1 MTTELQAT
9 KDQSAGLVQD
19 STGSDA
25 ARNPQNAQNGDRLR
39 EEVLRVTSGIR
50 LGHLAERAQVDM
62 FSGNDRTV
70 VESVN
75 QMLDALIEPLNLATA
90 YTGRISKG
98 EIPPKIT
105 APYVG
110 DFGAIKNNLNSCIDG
125 LQGLAEA
132 SATLQRLLVNDFTR
146 PVEGSYSG
154 IFGGIATDCEA
165 VRIKLQSVVA
175 TFVGTIKGDFDIL
188 PKLKKI
194 GRRSEQDEMMP
205 TSIKMQ
211 ENIMGLLHEVARLA
225 EATREGRLSER
236 GDPKPF
242 EGVYAEMISGLN
254 EILDSI
260 LTPIGEA
267 NRILRLVQG
276 GNLRERVEI
285 ACKGDHE
292 RMKNAVNG
300 VHSWL
305 TNLIDYVTKIANG
318 DMSASIDRSSDQD
331 QVHEWLVL
339 LKNNINALLV
349 DAVVLS
355 QSAAEGRVGT
365 RANPARHPGDFR
377 KIIEGV
383 NKTLDAVV
391 EPLKFVAQHTTTLA
405 SSSEELANSSRQMAD
420 SSEDALA
427 RVTAVSAASEQV
439 SKNVSSVATASEELQ
454 ASIHE
459 ISKNTNESERVA
471 RRAVQSA
478 ESTSRIVKKLG
489 ESSRDIGEV
498 LKAITAIAG
507 QTKLLALNATIEAA
521 RAGESGRGFA
531 VVASE
536 VKELAKQTA
545 AATDDISK
553 KIETIQADATAAVVA
568 IDEISTVISQIN
580 DISNSIASA
589 VEEQTVTTKEIS
601 RSMTEAAGGAG
612 EIAKN
617 IVGVASAVKDTTT
630 GASDTLKASE
640 ELSRMASKMETFV
653 SKFTF

>member
-1 MTTELQAT
+1 MTTELQET
-9 KDQSAGLVQD
+9 KDHSARLVQD
-19 STGSDA
+19 SFVAGATE
-25 ARNPQNAQNGDRLR
+25 NAQNGDLLR
-39 EEVLRVTSGIR
+39 EEVLRITTAIR
-50 LGHLAERAQVDM
+50 QGHLSERAQVGI
-62 FSGNDRTV
+62 FAGNDRTV

-75 QMLDALIEPLNLATA
+75 QMLDALVESLNLSAS
-90 YTGRISKG
+90 YTDQISKG

-105 APYVG
+105 APYEG
-110 DFGAIKNNLNSCIDG
+110 DFGVITNNLNICIDG
-125 LQGLAEA
+125 LSGLAEA
-132 SATLQRLLVNDFTR
+132 NATFKRLLVNDFTR
-146 PVEGSYSG
+146 PVEGNYSG
-154 IFGGIATDCEA
+154 IYGEIATGCEA
-165 VRIKLQSVVA
+165 VRIKLVSVVA

-205 TSIKMQ
+205 TSIRMQ
-211 ENIMGLLHEVARLA
+211 ENILGLLQEVARLT

-236 GDPKPF
+236 ANPEHF
-242 EGVYAEMISGLN
+242 EGVYAEMINGLN

-260 LTPIGEA
+260 LTPIAEA
-267 NRILRLVQG
+267 NRILQLVQG

-285 ACKGDHE
+285 VCKGDHE

-300 VHSWL
+300 VQSWL
-305 TNLIDYVTKIANG
+305 KHLIDYVTKIANG
-318 DMSASIDRSSDQD
+318 DMTASIERSSDQD

-339 LKNNINALLV
+339 LKNNINALLA
-349 DAVVLS
+349 DAVLLS
-355 QSAAEGRVGT
+355 QAAADGRVGT
-365 RANPARHPGDFR
+365 RANPDRHPGDFR

-383 NKTLDAVV
+383 NTTLDAVV

-420 SSEDALA
+420 SSARALT
-427 RVTAVSAASEQV
+427 RVTAVSASSEQV
-439 SKNVSSVATASEELQ
+439 SHNVSSVATATEELQ

-478 ESTSRIVKKLG
+478 ESTSQIVKKLG
-489 ESSRDIGEV
+489 ESSRDIGKV
-498 LKAITAIAG
+498 LRVITAIAG

-521 RAGESGRGFA
+521 RAGESGKGFA

-536 VKELAKQTA
+536 VKDLAKQTA
-545 AATDDISK
+545 IATEDISK
-553 KIETIQADATAAVVA
+553 KVETIQADATAAVVA
-568 IDEISTVISQIN
+568 IEEISTVISQIS

-617 IVGVASAVKDTTT
+617 IVDVASAVRDTTN

-640 ELSRMASKMETFV
+640 DLSRMASKMETFV